1 MSTPHQSSA
10 KSLYRRLNKVFFVS
24 YHFDSFNDRFSRALF
39 QVLLFLRIFLLF
51 CVLER
56 EVNKMDPPL
65 SEGCFFVVASLT
77 CHFLYIFYHD
87 LENYVSR
94 VGGKRLVH
102 IVLKYILIDRSK
114 NRCPQIASVR
124 AMWEVKL
131 QNVRRRPNIYYSPW
145 TSSRRDHLPSGCR
158 PTASHQCLCRGGGF
172 NPMGLSTYPLI
183 IHVLDRL
190 AGHFVEQLAPVHIFS
205 GNV

>member
-1 MSTPHQSSA
+1 M
-10 KSLYRRLNKVFFVS
+10 
-24 YHFDSFNDRFSRALF
+24 
-39 QVLLFLRIFLLF
+39 LLFYVLPSSLHSFCLFFLF
-51 CVLER
+51 CALGR

-77 CHFLYIFYHD
+77 CQFLYIFYHD
-87 LENYVSR
+87 LESYVSR
-94 VGGKRLVH
+94 VGRKDFSH
-102 IVLKYILIDRSK
+102 TVLKILININIDLPIKESL
-114 NRCPQIASVR
+114 PPVASVG
-124 AMWEVKL
+124 AMGEVRR

-145 TSSRRDHLPSGCR
+145 TSSKRDQLPSGGR

-190 AGHFVEQLAPVHIFS
+190 AGHFVEQLAPVHILS

>member
-1 MSTPHQSSA
+1 
-10 KSLYRRLNKVFFVS
+10 
-24 YHFDSFNDRFSRALF
+24 
-39 QVLLFLRIFLLF
+39 
-51 CVLER
+51 
-56 EVNKMDPPL
+56 MDPPL

-77 CHFLYIFYHD
+77 CQFLYIFYHD
-87 LENYVSR
+87 LESYVSR
-94 VGGKRLVH
+94 VGRKDFSH
-102 IVLKYILIDRSK
+102 TVLKILININIDLPIKESL
-114 NRCPQIASVR
+114 PPVASVG
-124 AMWEVKL
+124 AMGEVRR

-145 TSSRRDHLPSGCR
+145 TSSKRDQLPSGGR

-190 AGHFVEQLAPVHIFS
+190 AGHFVEQLAPVHILS